1 MTAFKL
7 LMKVL
12 KAKITSV
19 VLYGLIFLII
29 STVNYFNSNSNEQFV
44 LSKHR
49 IILYDNDQS
58 ELSKEFCGYLADK
71 CEIASLPESVMD
83 SETSQ
88 RKLLYYTTIHDV
100 VYINKGFGE
109 KILDMKSE
117 PEKLVTVKNVHN
129 NDELL
134 SLHTNNF
141 INAVRGYLLAGKS
154 GSEAVSLAA
163 EALKNTADVKIE
175 SFEKSSGSNIGQYFG
190 MLPYVAISMI
200 MSALSPV
207 LFAIYRRDIYFRT
220 ACSCINQTRFTME
233 VSLAGFTLVT
243 VLWAIFMGVGLI
255 FNGGMLIGRENLVF
269 INSFVL
275 YIMSA
280 CLSILV
286 SVLRKNIRVVDFLN
300 QIFGLGMCFL
310 CGVFVPMQYLSPSV
324 VSAAKFLPVYYY
336 VRANSLIFD
345 EAFSTHKFVVCIG
358 VQLLFAAAFLACAIA
373 AKRRKRVLEQ

>member
-29 STVNYFNSNSNEQFV
+29 STITYFNSNSNEQFV
-44 LSKHR
+44 LSKHK

-71 CEIASLPESVMD
+71 CEIAILPESVMD

-88 RKLLYYTTIHDV
+88 KKLLYYTTIHDV

-109 KILDMKSE
+109 KILDMKAE

-190 MLPYVAISMI
+190 MLP
-200 MSALSPV
+200 
-207 LFAIYRRDIYFRT
+207 
-220 ACSCINQTRFTME
+220 
-233 VSLAGFTLVT
+233 
-243 VLWAIFMGVGLI
+243 
-255 FNGGMLIGRENLVF
+255 
-269 INSFVL
+269 
-275 YIMSA
+275 
-280 CLSILV
+280 
-286 SVLRKNIRVVDFLN
+286 
-300 QIFGLGMCFL
+300 
-310 CGVFVPMQYLSPSV
+310 
-324 VSAAKFLPVYYY
+324 
-336 VRANSLIFD
+336 
-345 EAFSTHKFVVCIG
+345 
-358 VQLLFAAAFLACAIA
+358 
-373 AKRRKRVLEQ
+373 